1 MARDR
6 VQPCRA
12 RRPGSDALAGPEAS
26 RSATSSAAA
35 GETADSRRSRSR
47 ALPASS
53 SVAAGLGQRNS
64 GGAQQRPRI
73 TRGEV
78 DDRRQRVVGELPVGY
93 ASADE
98 RARLIVR
105 QVRQHHFDVEERV
118 RRRAQQG
125 GSVAVGARH
134 CPADRQLPQ
143 LVAQRAEQAVRR
155 AGHGVVEQRHRRQH
169 VRGGREEALQRPVV
183 CSVESSAAPRAVA
196 VHESRRHDVDEL
208 LRRQRRTSVDPERS
222 NPLLPQLPRYLAQHR
237 GPT

>member
-1 MARDR
+1 MARDLD
-6 VQPCRA
+6 QPCRA

-78 DDRRQRVVGELPVGY
+78 DDRRQRVVVELPVGH

-98 RARLIVR
+98 RAGLIVR
-105 QVRQHHFDVEERV
+105 QVRQHHFDVEEASAGGRSRV
-118 RRRAQQG
+118 ARSRSVHVTAQRTGSPTARRAACRTG
-125 GSVAVGARH
+125 RT
-134 CPADRQLPQ
+134 P
-143 LVAQRAEQAVRR
+143 RR
-155 AGHGVVEQRHRRQH
+155 ARRCQATPPPVC
-169 VRGGREEALQRPVV
+169 VRGGREERCSGQSSVLSLAVRPREPSPSMSRAVTTSTSCCVV
-183 CSVESSAAPRAVA
+183 SAAPASIQSEA
-196 VHESRRHDVDEL
+196 TPCS
-208 LRRQRRTSVDPERS
+208 
-222 NPLLPQLPRYLAQHR
+222 PLQLPRYLAKHR